1 MYIGFIIVLLL
12 IPFCFILKICL
23 ILCRCSALYIV
34 TQNAISFQFG
44 CCVGFDLQKERTAH
58 ILTHY
63 LKITIDEL
71 RERIRCFALENM
83 AWIDQVGENYFNKNG
98 VTSQEYV
105 KALTTGHVLFDELA
119 LLLAAVSNNIHIMVI
134 IENSYW
140 TTRKNNIFNNVD
152 VRLAYTGEISFKEIV
167 PVPEQKENLIV
178 DKKRTR
184 QRTWKQVQVQGDV
197 VQVDVTKM
205 EKAAMDRV
213 QVQIVVMRR
222 MTNKIKRNPKTVK
235 CRMQY
240 HHRKT
245 ILMLGSVT

>member
-71 RERIRCFALENM
+71 RERIRCFALDNM

-98 VTSQEYV
+98 VTSQAYV
-105 KALTTGHVLFDELA
+105 KALTTGHCLFDEMA
-119 LLLAAVSNNIHIMVI
+119 LLLAAVSNNIHVMVI

-140 TTRKNNIFNNVD
+140 TTRKDNVYNNVD

-167 PVPEQKENLIV
+167 PVVPAPEQKENLIV
-178 DKKRTR
+178 DMETGASGCSASGCDADGESCNGSCSSSDSDSGYEEN
-184 QRTWKQVQVQGDV
+184 QEEQNQEEPQDSEMQV
-197 VQVDVTKM
+197 
-205 EKAAMDRV
+205 
-213 QVQIVVMRR
+213 
-222 MTNKIKRNPKTVK
+222 
-235 CRMQY
+235 
-240 HHRKT
+240 HRKT
-245 ILMLGSVT
+245 ILMLVSVT